1 LELELRKID
10 IKILFFRS
18 GVHGHN
24 CLLSELA
31 QRDLRPNMDF
41 LHDEEKSAGDGWRL
55 MAWDWS
61 DERCR
66 LPGSVNY
73 GSNSLVPWKPQS
85 SKCDFNIMTET
96 PDTIEEGREKIS

>member
-1 LELELRKID
+1 VVVYFPLHRFDYAIQTRFLIS
-10 IKILFFRS
+10 RS

-31 QRDLRPNMDF
+31 QRDLRPNTDF
-41 LHDEEKSAGDGWRL
+41 LHDEDKSAAEGWRL

-66 LPGSVNY
+66 LPGDIS
-73 GSNSLVPWKPQS
+73 STNSLVPWDS
-85 SKCDFNIMTET
+85 ES
-96 PDTIEEGREKIS
+96 